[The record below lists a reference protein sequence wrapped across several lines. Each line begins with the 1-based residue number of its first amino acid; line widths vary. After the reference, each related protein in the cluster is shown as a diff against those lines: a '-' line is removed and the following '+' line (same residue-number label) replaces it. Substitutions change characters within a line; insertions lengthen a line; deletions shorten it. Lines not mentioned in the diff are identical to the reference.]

1 KAAKEALAMEIVT
14 RFYSEEISLKA
25 KEEFDKVHSNNELP
39 TEIPEFKIGSPAWI
53 VKAIMSCKLAPSS
66 SEARRLIKSNA
77 VSLDQNKVTDEQLQL
92 SSGTYVLQVGKKKF
106 AKLIVE

>member
-1 KAAKEALAMEIVT
+1 
-14 RFYSEEISLKA
+14 EEISLKA
-25 KEEFDKVHSNNELP
+25 QEEFDKVHSNNELP

-92 SSGTYVLQVGKKKF
+92 SSGEYVLQVGKKKF